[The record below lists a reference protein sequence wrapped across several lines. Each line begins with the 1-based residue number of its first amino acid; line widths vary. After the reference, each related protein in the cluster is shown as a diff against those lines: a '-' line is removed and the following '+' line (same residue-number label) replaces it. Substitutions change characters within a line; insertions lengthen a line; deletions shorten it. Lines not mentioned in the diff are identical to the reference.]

1 MKNILTIL
9 FLALLMTIGCKN
21 PSERQQTVETPSLAT
36 QTPQPVASIEPDTLK
51 PPVVGGSTTTCY
63 QLVEKGKD
71 TYSCQITTR
80 ATANPFVSGYFDWS
94 PYQKDGGHGKLT
106 NMRDDR
112 GMLVAD
118 FVYMIEGN
126 VQTEEVYFM
135 VAGDKITKM
144 RTELVEKGN
153 KLVAKEPK
161 KLSVDVVLTKV
172 DCAKVDGIVK
182 GIKALESKLK

>member
-1 MKNILTIL
+1 MKSILT
-9 FLALLMTIGCKN
+9 ALLVATLMTIGCKN
-21 PSERQQTVETPSLAT
+21 PSERQQTVETPTLPT
-36 QTPQPVASIEPDTLK
+36 QTPQPVVSIEPDTLK
-51 PPVVGGSTTTCY
+51 PPIVGASTTTCY
-63 QLVEKGKD
+63 QLVEKNKN

-80 ATANPFVSGYFDWS
+80 ATANPYVSGYLDWS

-118 FVYMIEGN
+118 FVYMIEGT
-126 VQTEEVYFM
+126 VQTEEVYFIL
-135 VAGDKITKM
+135 AGDKLTKM

-161 KLSVDVVLTKV
+161 KLSPDVVLTKV
-172 DCAKVDGIVK
+172 DCAQMEGVIKN
-182 GIKALESKLK
+182 IKAIENKLK